1 MRLTFAAYMTANVRL
16 IAAVAVSVL
25 TLFAAVTPALAAART
40 LRVNRGDD
48 LQAAIDRARGG
59 DTIEVKAGATFE
71 GPFTLPARAGRGWI
85 TIRSSALGALPRGRR
100 VRARDARRMPRL
112 LTPGGGLPVVM
123 TAPRAKGWRLAGLE
137 LAVIDPEATVYD
149 LLRLGEGGSAQSS
162 LADVPRRIVL
172 DRSLVHGT
180 RSGGIQRCVSLNS
193 AATIIRHSRLTDCHD
208 RGYDT
213 QAIGGWNGPGP
224 FLIEDNLLEGAG
236 ENVMFGGADPAIPG
250 LVPSDI
256 VIRRN
261 LIRKPVGW
269 RGRWTVKNL
278 LELKSARRVSIED
291 NVLENN
297 WADAQNG
304 AAILFTVRN
313 QDGGAP
319 WSTVR
324 GVRFTGNLVR
334 RVGRGMNLLGH
345 DDGHPS
351 GPTADVLIEDNVFK
365 QVGFRDWGDG
375 AWMVSTDVARLRVAH
390 NTVLNE
396 GTLLLAYG
404 APHRDFRMLRNIT
417 RAGPYGIKGD
427 GRASGLDTLRA
438 YFPGSVVR
446 GNVFAGADRTAYPR
460 ANHFPGSL
468 RGLGRWRRK
477 GLGARRP

>member
-1 MRLTFAAYMTANVRL
+1 MTAYVAANVRFVAAL
-16 IAAVAVSVL
+16 LAFGLTFFAAVAP
-25 TLFAAVTPALAAART
+25 PASART
-40 LRVNRGDD
+40 IKVDRGDD

-59 DTIEVKAGATFE
+59 DTVAVRAGATFT
-71 GPFTLPARAGRGWI
+71 GSFTLPVHPGRRPI
-85 TIRSSALGALPRGRR
+85 TIRSSRLTRLPRGRR
-100 VRARDARRMPRL
+100 VRARDARHMPRL
-112 LTPGGGLPVVM
+112 VTPGRGLPVLA

-137 LAVIDPEATVYD
+137 LAVTDPGATVYS
-149 LLRLGEGGSAQSS
+149 LVQLGDGGSEQNALSE
-162 LADVPRRIVL
+162 VPRGIVL

-180 RSGGIQRCVSLNS
+180 PTGGIQRCVSLNS
-193 AATIIRHSRLTDCHD
+193 AATTIRDSRLTQCHD

-224 FLIEDNLLEGAG
+224 FRIENNLLEGAG
-236 ENVMFGGADPAIPG
+236 ENVMFGGADPAIDG

-261 LIRKPVGW
+261 HIRKPPAW

-278 LELKSARRVSIED
+278 LELKSARRVRIED
-291 NVLENN
+291 NVFENN

-324 GVRFTGNLVR
+324 DVRFTGNLVR
-334 RVGRGMNLLGH
+334 RVGRGINLLGH

-351 GPTADVLIEDNVFK
+351 GPTREVLIKNNVFNA
-365 QVGFRDWGDG
+365 VGYRDWGDG
-375 AWMVSTDVARLRVAH
+375 VWMVSTDVARLRLES
-390 NTVLNE
+390 NTVFNE
-396 GTLLLAYG
+396 GTLLAAYG
-404 APHRDFRMLRNIT
+404 EPHRGFRMLRNIT

-438 YFPGSVVR
+438 YFPGAIVR
-446 GNVFAGADRTAYPR
+446 DNVLAGAEREAYPSR
-460 ANHFPGSL
+460 NRFPL
-468 RGLGRWRRK
+468 RLGDLTRWRRL
-477 GLGARRP
+477 GLGARR

>member
-1 MRLTFAAYMTANVRL
+1 MAANVRL
-16 IAAVAVSVL
+16 VL
-25 TLFAAVTPALAAART
+25 ALLASALALFAAVTAPAAART
-40 LRVNRGDD
+40 IRVNKGDD

-59 DTIEVKAGATFE
+59 DTIAVRARATFT
-71 GPFTLPARAGRGWI
+71 GPFMLPVHPGRRPI
-85 TIRSSALGALPRGRR
+85 TIRSSRLGALPRGRR
-100 VRARDARRMPRL
+100 VRARDARRMPSL
-112 LTPGGGLPVVM
+112 ITPGRGLPALM
-123 TAPRAKGWRLAGLE
+123 TAPRARGWRLAGLE
-137 LAVIDPEATVYD
+137 LAVRDPSATVYD
-149 LLRLGEGGSAQSS
+149 VLRLGDGGTGQNSPAE
-162 LADVPRRIVL
+162 VPRRIVL
-172 DRSLVHGT
+172 ERSLVHGT
-180 RSGGIQRCVSLNS
+180 ATGGIQRCVSLNS
-193 AATIIRHSRLTDCHD
+193 AATTVRDSRLTDCHD

-224 FLIEDNLLEGAG
+224 FRIENNLLEGAG

-261 LIRKPVGW
+261 LIRKPVAW

-278 LELKSARRVSIED
+278 LELKSARRVRIED

-297 WADAQNG
+297 WVDAQNG

-324 GVRFTGNLVR
+324 DVQFRGNLVR
-334 RVGRGMNLLGH
+334 RVGRGINLLGH

-351 GPTADVLIEDNVFK
+351 GPTRDVLIEDNVFK
-365 QVGFRDWGDG
+365 KVGYRDWGDG
-375 AWMVSTDVARLRVAH
+375 LWMVSTDVAGLRIRR

-396 GTLLLAYG
+396 GTLLAAHG
-404 APHRDFRMLRNIT
+404 APHRGFRMLRNVT

-438 YFPGSVVR
+438 YFPGAVVR
-446 GNVFAGADRTAYPR
+446 DNVLAGADRHAYPR
-460 ANHFPGSL
+460 RNRFPRTL
-468 RGLGRWRRK
+468 RGLRRWQRL
-477 GLGARRP
+477 GLGAPRG